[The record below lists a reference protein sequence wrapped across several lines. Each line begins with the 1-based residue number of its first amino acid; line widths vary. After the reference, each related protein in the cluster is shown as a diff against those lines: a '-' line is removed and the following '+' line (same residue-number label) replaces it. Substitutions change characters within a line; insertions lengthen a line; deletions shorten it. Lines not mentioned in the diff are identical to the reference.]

1 MSHETSPPSVSPSDP
16 TSPSLPPLDTTRFHP
31 GTVVATPAAMDLMRE
46 HACSPWSL
54 IQRHLSGDW
63 GDVCAEDAALNNQ
76 ALVDG
81 SRLLSSYRIA
91 PNVTL
96 WVITDACVD
105 DPSDTP
111 QPHRRPSTCILRP
124 EDY

>member
-1 MSHETSPPSVSPSDP
+1 MNHETSPPSVSPSDP
-16 TSPSLPPLDTTRFHP
+16 TSPSLPPLGTTRFHP
-31 GTVVATPAAMDLMRE
+31 GTIVATPAAMDLMRE
-46 HACSPWSL
+46 HACSPWPL

-91 PNVTL
+91 PDVTL

-105 DPSDTP
+105 DPSDIG
-111 QPHRRPSTCILRP
+111 QAKRRPCTTILRP

>member
-1 MSHETSPPSVSPSDP
+1 MNHETSPPSLSPSAA
-16 TSPSLPPLDTTRFHP
+16 TSPTTPIGGATRFHP
-31 GTVVATPAAMDLMRE
+31 GTIVATPAAIELMRE
-46 HACSPWSL
+46 HACSPWAL
-54 IQRHLSGDW
+54 IKRHLAGDW

-91 PNVTL
+91 PEVTM

-105 DPSDTP
+105 DPSDTS
-111 QPHRRPSTCILRP
+111 QASRRPCTTILRP